1 MKTPN
6 ASLGRSACLGMA
18 PLILALL
25 TTALFTTSTAVAQQ
39 PPSLYAQG
47 RQAYA
52 ERQYA
57 EAAKLFAASAAAKE
71 QAGAADALLMEGR
84 SLVNTGD
91 LAGAERALKAFLQQ
105 DVRSAPALYLLGYVL
120 QRENKPKES
129 LEVFTRAAAIRRPT
143 ANDLRIV
150 ALDYVLIDDYPDAIH
165 WLDRAVREDPQN
177 ADAWY
182 DLGRSQMNQGDF
194 VAAEKAFDRVL
205 AIVPGEVKALN
216 NLGLS
221 YEAQNR
227 IPDALRVYE
236 AAIASQRNSTHPS
249 EQPLLNYGTL
259 LISQNRTAEA
269 IPVLKSA
276 IGIAPED
283 AKCREQLARAYQQTD
298 RLPEARE
305 QLERAVALDPKN
317 PRLHYQLGR
326 LYHRLGEGGRSREE
340 LDLSEKL
347 YGTRSTPETK

>member
-6 ASLGRSACLGMA
+6 TNARRATWLGVV
-18 PLILALL
+18 LL
-25 TTALFTTSTAVAQQ
+25 TVLAAGIAGAQQ
-39 PPSLYAQG
+39 PSLYAQG
-47 RQAYA
+47 QQAYA
-52 ERQYA
+52 EKRYA
-57 EAAKLFAASAAAKE
+57 EAAKLFAASSAAKE
-71 QAGAADALLMEGR
+71 QAAEAQATDALLMEGR
-84 SLVNTGD
+84 SLANAGD
-91 LAGAERALKAFLQQ
+91 LAGAERAVKVYLEQ

-120 QRENKPKES
+120 QRANKPKES

-150 ALDYVLIDDYPDAIH
+150 ALDYVLLNDYLDAIR
-165 WLDRAVREDPQN
+165 WLERAIQEDPHN

-194 VAAEKAFDRVL
+194 VAAEKAFDQVL
-205 AIVPGEVKALN
+205 AIVPGDVKALN

-227 IPDALRVYE
+227 IPDALRVYAE
-236 AAIASQRNSTHPS
+236 AVTSQRSSAHPS

-269 IPVLKSA
+269 ISVLESA
-276 IGIAPED
+276 VQIAPKD
-283 AKCREQLARAYQQTD
+283 AKCREQLARAYQQAD

-305 QLERAVALDPKN
+305 QLEQAVALDAKN

-326 LYHRLGEGGRSREE
+326 LYHRLGADEKSRSE
-340 LDLSEKL
+340 LDLSAKL
-347 YGTRSTPETK
+347 YGTHSTPETK